1 MANKYEEQDKGLHAR
16 LRKIKLGPSSYT
28 QEFAKK
34 EKKESKAHEKKESM
48 AKKMKKGRYSK
59 GDWDKSMVDDL
70 VATRKGWM
78 HKYKKYTKGKEFPG
92 GFMEK
97 GESWKK

>member
-1 MANKYEEQDKGLHAR
+1 MEAGRKAEHEETMRSIRERRIERGENPWT
-16 LRKIKLGPSSYT
+16 GSP
-28 QEFAKK
+28 AK
-34 EKKESKAHEKKESM
+34 EKKESM